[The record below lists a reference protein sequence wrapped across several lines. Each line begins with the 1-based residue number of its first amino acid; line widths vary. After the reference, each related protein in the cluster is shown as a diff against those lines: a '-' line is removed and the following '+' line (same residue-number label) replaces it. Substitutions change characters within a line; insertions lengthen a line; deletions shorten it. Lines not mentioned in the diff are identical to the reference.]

1 MLMWCAVL
9 LSTPRTAV
17 QAQLVMA
24 PVTMTHTESATASA
38 TTSNVAVPLSATEAA
53 FHLARLDLRLEAEA
67 HVPSDSQRTAQRIM
81 RSAGAEQWIT
91 RLSASAVS
99 GLQLDPYGTLQV
111 TAGHDALA
119 QQTIATRLATPGLS
133 VADRAYTYFTA
144 VTAFAAVDAPARLPI
159 AERYLAA
166 LDTLGAT
173 AALPQFLAHKQL
185 AGIYYLLSRSSDVLR
200 HGLRA
205 VAVLPDVELVD
216 RSAMF
221 FDPQFYS
228 ELVGVLSGQPDAP
241 ARIATLNAALL
252 AAATPS
258 ATVVARDARAD
269 GRGKQYQGS
278 LHEMIVVGTRI
289 GTPAQPIEGNCWV
302 NLLAPGAGSGA
313 HTIPVADGTIRIL
326 EMGHYNCGQCIAA
339 LQPLQRIQ
347 DQYPRSQVI
356 YATATEG
363 SWSNRVV
370 EPDEEVP
377 HLVEFY
383 TQKLKIRFPIS
394 IWKEPLSPT
403 EDGGRLPKSSG
414 PNFDHYPLAFKPNI
428 YVIDGRGIIRGVFI
442 GVITPARE
450 AQMATLVGLLDHE
463 PVASEPVT
471 PAPRAPGAPTAP

>member
-1 MLMWCAVL
+1 MRAAGILTCVVL
-9 LSTPRTAV
+9 LSVPLAAAQAPLAV
-17 QAQLVMA
+17 A
-24 PVTMTHTESATASA
+24 PVTMTHGSNA
-38 TTSNVAVPLSATEAA
+38 TTLGSAGTAVPLSATEAA
-53 FHLARLDLRLEAEA
+53 FHMAQLALRLDVESHA
-67 HVPSDSQRTAQRIM
+67 PSDSQRVV
-81 RSAGAEQWIT
+81 RSAGAQQWLQQLQT
-91 RLSASAVS
+91 SAVS
-99 GLQLDPYGTLQV
+99 GIQLDPYGTLQV
-111 TAGHDALA
+111 TAGHDTLA
-119 QQTIATRLATPGLS
+119 QQTIAARLATPGLS
-133 VADRAYTYFTA
+133 AADRAYTDFTA
-144 VTAFAAVDAPARLPI
+144 VTAFASVDVPARLPV
-159 AERYLAA
+159 AEHYLTA
-166 LDTLGAT
+166 LDALGPA
-173 AALPQFLAHKQL
+173 AALPQFVAHKQL
-185 AGIYYLLSRSSDVLR
+185 AGIYYLLGRSSDMLR

-228 ELVGVLSGQPDAP
+228 ELVGVLSGQPNAP

-258 ATVVARDARAD
+258 AAVVARDAGAD
-269 GRGKQYQGS
+269 GRGKRYQSS

-289 GTPAQPIEGNCWV
+289 GTPAQPVEGNFWV
-302 NLLAPGAGSGA
+302 NLSAPGSVSGP

-339 LQPLQRIQ
+339 LGPLQRIQ
-347 DQYPRSQVI
+347 DQYPRSQVL

-394 IWKEPLSPT
+394 IWKEPLAPT
-403 EDGGRLPKSSG
+403 EDGGRLPKTSG

-450 AQMATLVGLLDHE
+450 AQMTALVGLLEHE
-463 PVASEPVT
+463 SAA
-471 PAPRAPGAPTAP
+471 PAPRAPGARTAP